1 MREMGLGLLASLF
14 FAVTFILN
22 RSMELEGGSWVWS
35 ASLRFLFMIPFLV
48 LIVLLRRGFK
58 QVFIEI
64 AARPLPWLGWSF
76 VGFVLFYAPLTYAAA
91 FGPGWLVAGAW
102 QITIVAGVL
111 IAPFLSPSG
120 RKAAI
125 QDKWPVRS
133 LWISLFILSGI
144 ALIQAQ
150 SFSYI
155 AYQDMLFILLP
166 ILAAAF
172 AYPLGNRKM
181 MDLCDGRLD
190 TFQRILGMLLCTM
203 PFWLILAGT
212 EWILSGPPS
221 PSQTAQTFI
230 VAVCSG
236 VIATT
241 LFFIATNA
249 ARKNKTTLAS
259 VEATQSLQILF
270 VVFGEW
276 LLLSSPMPNMYA
288 WLGIFIIIAGISMH
302 SFSTVRKTQIKKPE

>member
-125 QDKWPVRS
+125 QDKWPVHFSFYLIRYRAYS
-133 LWISLFILSGI
+133 SPVFFLHCLSGY
-144 ALIQAQ
+144 AVY
-150 SFSYI
+150 SS
-155 AYQDMLFILLP
+155 AY
-166 ILAAAF
+166 
-172 AYPLGNRKM
+172 
-181 MDLCDGRLD
+181 
-190 TFQRILGMLLCTM
+190 
-203 PFWLILAGT
+203 
-212 EWILSGPPS
+212 SG
-221 PSQTAQTFI
+221 
-230 VAVCSG
+230 SG
-236 VIATT
+236 
-241 LFFIATNA
+241 FC
-249 ARKNKTTLAS
+249 
-259 VEATQSLQILF
+259 
-270 VVFGEW
+270 
-276 LLLSSPMPNMYA
+276 LSS
-288 WLGIFIIIAGISMH
+288 W
-302 SFSTVRKTQIKKPE
+302 KPEDDGPLRWQT

>member
-14 FAVTFILN
+14 FSITFILN
-22 RSMELEGGSWVWS
+22 RAMELDGGSWAWS
-35 ASLRFLFMIPFLV
+35 ASLRFLFMIPFLL
-48 LIVLLRRGFK
+48 LIVLLRRGVK

-64 AARPLPWLGWSF
+64 AAKPLPWIIWSF
-76 VGFVLFYAPLTYAAA
+76 TGFVLFYAPLTFAAA
-91 FGPGWLVAGAW
+91 YGPGWLVAGSW

-111 IAPFLSPSG
+111 ISPFLSASS
-120 RKAAI
+120 RKEKLK
-125 QDKWPVRS
+125 DKWPVRS

-150 SFSYI
+150 SFTYI
-155 AYQDMLFILLP
+155 SSQDMMFILIP
-166 ILAAAF
+166 VLAAAF

-190 TFQRILGMLLCTM
+190 TFQRILGMLLCTL
-203 PFWLILAGT
+203 PVWLIVAGI
-212 EWILSGPPS
+212 ELVQSGPPS
-221 PSQTAQTFI
+221 VNQTVQTFI

-249 ARKNKTTLAS
+249 ARKNKTALAS

-270 VVFGEW
+270 VVVGEW
-276 LLLSSPMPNMYA
+276 LLLSSPMPNTYA
-288 WLGIFIIIAGISMH
+288 WTGIFIIVAGIIMH
-302 SFSTVRKTQIKKPE
+302 SFSSRRKGK